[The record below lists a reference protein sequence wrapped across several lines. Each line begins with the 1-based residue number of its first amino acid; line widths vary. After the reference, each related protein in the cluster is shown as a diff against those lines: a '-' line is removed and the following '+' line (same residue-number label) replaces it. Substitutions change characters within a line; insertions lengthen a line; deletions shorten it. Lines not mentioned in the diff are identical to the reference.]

1 VTSIFKMIQIVLF
14 ARDTPFWMRWVLLW
28 PVAMIFCFALIY
40 ATSNSQMI
48 QQLQAMPQFYETPGS
63 AGVYVFFTEVVF
75 SGLLSILPLVIY
87 FSMMHFL
94 YPKEFRKTRHEM
106 LNEP

>member
-1 VTSIFKMIQIVLF
+1 LPFVRAKFWRKGPQAPLTS
-14 ARDTPFWMRWVLLW
+14 
-28 PVAMIFCFALIY
+28 
-40 ATSNSQMI
+40 
-48 QQLQAMPQFYETPGS
+48 QQLAAHMER
-63 AGVYVFFTEVVF
+63 VRL
-75 SGLLSILPLVIY
+75 GLENEESILPLVIY